1 MYDDLVDHQSG
12 ISDGMTHVQNWVCLK
27 IGYRPQWPSG
37 SETMMNYSLVFML
50 PPKKTMELQTCTNKC
65 SSRKNVQK
73 GQTTT
78 CWQNV
83 QIQPNVQTSSFR
95 WLAVKNLDHLVATT
109 VTFCAQFGANER
121 NFKEYPSWVCQ
132 PFQPTFKLRAPSCET
147 RSNLAAAQKFRKC
160 AHFHISKRTESC
172 VRVMYEV
179 CIYI

>member
-1 MYDDLVDHQSG
+1 MIWWTISQEFLTVWHMCRIGCVWKLGIDLNGHLDR
-12 ISDGMTHVQNWVCLK
+12 K
-27 IGYRPQWPSG
+27 QWWTIVLCSC
-37 SETMMNYSLVFML
+37 YH
-50 PPKKTMELQTCTNKC
+50 PKKTMELQTCTNKC

-132 PFQPTFKLRAPSCET
+132 PFQPTFKLRAPSCKT